1 MGKYGTL
8 GAVLAVIVGF
18 LIYYSVGF
26 TGDVQDNAIIEPVNA
41 TMTVGEMRITPHGG
55 SEVDDDDSKPQ
66 GSKGV
71 RAQDFVVEVTNE
83 LLKNK
88 PENTV
93 YLIDWKFVTR
103 DEDGNEQ
110 EIEDATHIVNGA
122 LEQIHIDAGLTEED
136 LNPVIIEAEY
146 TVNRYDSTQVKEDGS
161 VRDEETPVNSTKYK
175 WGIYTDEKARTG
187 QPLGLGGE
195 QSSIDFNLYGNNTK
209 APSGVTDY
217 DSDGVSN
224 TDAVREGKNPYG
236 YVRNGD
242 GEGEVDFATE
252 LDRDTLGED

>member
-41 TMTVGEMRITPHGG
+41 TMTVGEMRVTPHGG
-55 SEVDDDDSKPQ
+55 SEVDEDDSKPQ

-88 PENTV
+88 PDNTV

-110 EIEDATHIVNGA
+110 EIEDATDIINGA
-122 LEQIHIDAGLTEED
+122 E
-136 LNPVIIEAEY
+136 NPVIIEAEY
-146 TVNRYDSTQVKEDGS
+146 TVNRYDSTQVKEDGTL
-161 VRDEETPVNSTKYK
+161 RDEETPVNSTKYK
-175 WGIYTDEKARTG
+175 WGIYTDEIARTG

-195 QSSIDFNLYGNNTK
+195 QSSVKFNLYGNNATEL
-209 APSGVTDY
+209 SDVSDY

-242 GEGEVDFATE
+242 GDGEVDFATE
-252 LDRDTLGED
+252 LDRDTLGEDS

>member
-55 SEVDDDDSKPQ
+55 SEVDEDDSKPQ

-110 EIEDATHIVNGA
+110 EIDDATEIINGN
-122 LEQIHIDAGLTEED
+122 E
-136 LNPVIIEAEY
+136 NPVIIEAEY
-146 TVNRYDSTQVKEDGS
+146 TVNRYDSTQVKEDGTL
-161 VRDEETPVNSTKYK
+161 RDEETPVNSTKYK
-175 WGIYTDEKARTG
+175 WGIYTDEIARTG

-195 QSSIDFNLYGNNTK
+195 QSSVKFNLYGNNATEL
-209 APSGVTDY
+209 SDVSDY

-242 GEGEVDFATE
+242 GDGEVDFATE
-252 LDRDTLGED
+252 LDRETLGEDS

>member
-8 GAVLAVIVGF
+8 GAVLVVIVGF

-55 SEVDDDDSKPQ
+55 SEVDEDDSKPQ

-110 EIEDATHIVNGA
+110 EIEDATEIINGS
-122 LEQIHIDAGLTEED
+122 E
-136 LNPVIIEAEY
+136 NPVIIEAEY

-175 WGIYTDEKARTG
+175 WGIYTDEIARTD

-195 QSSIDFNLYGNNTK
+195 QSSVTFNLYGNNATEL
-209 APSGVTDY
+209 SDVSDY

-236 YVRNGD
+236 YIRNGD
-242 GEGEVDFATE
+242 GEGDVDFSTE
-252 LDRDTLGED
+252 LDRETLGITTEVAG

>member
-18 LIYYSVGF
+18 LIYFSVGF

-41 TMTVGEMRITPHGG
+41 TMTVGEMRVTPHGG
-55 SEVDDDDSKPQ
+55 SEVDEDDSKPQ

-88 PENTV
+88 PDNTV
-93 YLIDWKFVTR
+93 YLIDWKFIAR
-103 DEDGNEQ
+103 DEDGNEY
-110 EIEDATHIVNGA
+110 EIEDATNIVNGS
-122 LEQIHIDAGLTEED
+122 E
-136 LNPVIIEAEY
+136 NPVVIEAEY
-146 TVNRYDSTQVKEDGS
+146 TVNRYDSTQVKEDGTL
-161 VRDEETPVNSTKYK
+161 RDASTPVNSTKYK
-175 WGIYTDEKARTG
+175 WGIYTDELARTG

-195 QSSIDFNLYGNNTK
+195 QSSITFNLYGNNTT

-217 DSDGVSN
+217 DLDGVSN
-224 TDAVREGKNPYG
+224 TDAIKNGNNPYG
-236 YVRNGD
+236 YIRNGD
-242 GEGEVDFATE
+242 GEGEVDFSTE
-252 LDRDTLGED
+252 LDRETLGITTEVAG

>member
-55 SEVDDDDSKPQ
+55 SAEEVKDDSKPQ

-110 EIEDATHIVNGA
+110 EIEDATEIINGN
-122 LEQIHIDAGLTEED
+122 E
-136 LNPVIIEAEY
+136 NPVIIEAEY
-146 TVNRYDSTQVKEDGS
+146 TVNRYDSTQVKEDGTL
-161 VRDEETPVNSTKYK
+161 RDEETPVNSTKYK
-175 WGIYTDEKARTG
+175 WGIYTDEVARTD

-195 QSSIDFNLYGNNTK
+195 QSSVTFNLYGNNATEL
-209 APSGVTDY
+209 SDVSDY

-242 GEGEVDFATE
+242 GDGEVDFATE
-252 LDRDTLGED
+252 LDRDTLGEDS

>member
-18 LIYYSVGF
+18 LIYYTVGF

-55 SEVDDDDSKPQ
+55 SEVDEDDSKPQ

-110 EIEDATHIVNGA
+110 EIEDATEIINGN
-122 LEQIHIDAGLTEED
+122 E
-136 LNPVIIEAEY
+136 NPVIIEAEY

-175 WGIYTDEKARTG
+175 WGIYTDELARTG

-195 QSSIDFNLYGNNTK
+195 QSSITFNLYGNNATEL
-209 APSGVTDY
+209 SDVSDY

-236 YVRNGD
+236 YIRNGD
-242 GEGEVDFATE
+242 GEGDVDFSTE
-252 LDRDTLGED
+252 LDRETLGITTEVAG